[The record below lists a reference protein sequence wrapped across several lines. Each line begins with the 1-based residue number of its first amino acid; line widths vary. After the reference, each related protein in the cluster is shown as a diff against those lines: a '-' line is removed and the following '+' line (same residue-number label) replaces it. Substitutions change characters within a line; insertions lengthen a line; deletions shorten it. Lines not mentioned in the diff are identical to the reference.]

1 MAKLGKVTKALSEVS
16 AAANRAAR
24 DAARNQL
31 RTGEGKPEGTGTGSK
46 TRLDLGAIGAKTA
59 GQAKTLRDKIQQLN
73 RIEDR
78 DSEKAQL
85 LENAIAGLKKNLPTS
100 VVKKV
105 MQSLKP
111 DMNKGG
117 AVKKPAMMRGG
128 MVNGKAHMYAA
139 GGSVMDNLT
148 AGQRRMVRAMAA
160 DNKK

>member
-24 DAARNQL
+24 DAARNRL

-128 MVNGKAHMYAA
+128 MAKKVQPKRMR
-139 GGSVMDNLT
+139 GG
-148 AGQRRMVRAMAA
+148 GMAKMA
-160 DNKK
+160 KKKMMRGGMAKKK